1 MRSDVRRIGRRQLT
15 KAGVALAL
23 LFCLA
28 APASIPADSFSFSSD
43 STSIVLAE
51 GEERTVLSGNARVV
65 SEDTTIRAERIEI
78 YGEDFR
84 YAQAGGG
91 VMARDEEQGIEL
103 DARTLF
109 FDRQENV
116 LRAEGQVTMEDTE
129 NDVVV
134 KGEFVENRGE
144 ESITIIQVGVR
155 MFGEDFTARSEF
167 ARYRRD
173 DNVVELSGLPIVY
186 WEDDTYEATRIVV
199 NLDTDE
205 ITLEGQVQGS
215 IVTEEEEDESSAE
228 GGAQSGDTGLGGGG
242 GQ

>member
-1 MRSDVRRIGRRQLT
+1 
-15 KAGVALAL
+15 
-23 LFCLA
+23 
-28 APASIPADSFSFSSD
+28 
-43 STSIVLAE
+43 
-51 GEERTVLSGNARVV
+51 
-65 SEDTTIRAERIEI
+65 
-78 YGEDFR
+78 
-84 YAQAGGG
+84 
-91 VMARDEEQGIEL
+91 
-103 DARTLF
+103 
-109 FDRQENV
+109 
-116 LRAEGQVTMEDTE
+116 
-129 NDVVV
+129 
-134 KGEFVENRGE
+134 
-144 ESITIIQVGVR
+144 

-228 GGAQSGDTGLGGGG
+228 GGAESGEAGSGGGD